1 MSDITPT
8 RPPTSGAGGVSRQGG
23 QNRPQ
28 RPPRTDAFK
37 KLAKDRRSSDDDD
50 ENMSV
55 AETEQ
60 DETDSNKSPSL
71 FDLSRDKPKD
81 KSAALPKAFQGE
93 EGLEDAA
100 ALESTPSTPSSV
112 EMGSKMRIPA
122 KEQPTEYLIPSGEDV
137 PSTDQEPDQDL
148 AALTAKKTGSQPQ
161 QMTTT
166 RREDRDQRLF
176 ENVLAKTTDE
186 ILPEDPLAA
195 KMKQK
200 NKEGISTRF
209 VADTESGKERVK
221 TKLTGDD
228 EGTGMLSEYEEP
240 VDPLKSPG
248 EGSKGTPGAGSKGT
262 TNQPK
267 SIKQTTEEMSSV
279 PVKGPKVLKRADS
292 TDALPKS
299 VKSSQEGAKTVEK
312 IPEFGMTEE
321 DEKLVSDEGTSFEPK
336 EGKTGEKPR
345 SQTPATPTKIKEKI
359 EESMEM
365 ELGANEVG
373 RQQAD
378 QVQAMKS
385 KRTDTPANR
394 AEEAMQ
400 VTKKEKPKGGSGSR
414 SGSDDA
420 ERNPNFAAANP
431 IQTAGMGSDRA
442 SIKDTQDVSR
452 TTTIKQIVAQ
462 IVEKIQVMRDND
474 STKTI
479 VTLKHPPILAGATV
493 TLTASDNAK
502 QEFNISFANLS
513 PDAKMFLDRKL
524 NEDSLTQTLERKGIV
539 VHMVTTTTQT
549 EIMNIQS
556 GQPSKEDQ
564 QQQQRE
570 QSQQQQ
576 QREREQQQEEEE
588 NQ

>member
-1 MSDITPT
+1 MSNISPT
-8 RPPTSGAGGVSRQGG
+8 RPPSSGPGGVGRQTG

-50 ENMSV
+50 ENISV

-81 KSAALPKAFQGE
+81 KTAAPPKTFMGE
-93 EGLEDAA
+93 EAQGDAS
-100 ALESTPSTPSSV
+100 ALESTPSTPSTPSSV
-112 EMGSKMRIPA
+112 EMASKMRVPA
-122 KEQPTEYLIPSGEDV
+122 KEQPVEYLVPSGEDV
-137 PSTDQEPDQDL
+137 PSSDKEPDQDL
-148 AALTAKKTGSQPQ
+148 AALTAKKAGAQPQ

-176 ENVLAKTTDE
+176 ENVLAKNTDE
-186 ILPEDPLAA
+186 TLPEDPLAA
-195 KMKQK
+195 KMKAK

-209 VADTESGKERVK
+209 VTDTESDKQRVK
-221 TKLTGDD
+221 TKLAGDD
-228 EGTGMLSEYEEP
+228 EGTGMLSENEEG
-240 VDPLKSPG
+240 VDQLKSP
-248 EGSKGTPGAGSKGT
+248 EAGVKRATG
-262 TNQPK
+262 QPK
-267 SIKQTTEEMSSV
+267 SIKQTTEEMASV
-279 PVKGPKVLKRADS
+279 PVKAPKPPKRVDS
-292 TDALPKS
+292 PDAMPKS
-299 VKSSQEGAKTVEK
+299 VKSSKEGAKTGKEEEV
-312 IPEFGMTEE
+312 PEFSEE
-321 DEKLVSDEGTSFEPK
+321 DANLVSEEGKTFVPK
-336 EGKTGEKPR
+336 EGKA
-345 SQTPATPTKIKEKI
+345 SQNKEISK
-359 EESMEM
+359 EPGRK
-365 ELGANEVG
+365 ELAANEIG

-394 AEEAMQ
+394 AEEAIQ

-414 SGSDDA
+414 SSSDDA

-431 IQTAGMGSDRA
+431 IQTAGLGADKA
-442 SIKDTQDVSR
+442 DIQNTQETSR
-452 TTTIKQIVAQ
+452 TTTIKEIVAQ

-493 TLTASDNAK
+493 TLIASDNAK

-549 EIMNIQS
+549 ELMNIQS
-556 GQPSKEDQ
+556 GQPTKEDQ
-564 QQQQRE
+564 QQQQRD

-588 NQ
+588 NG